1 MTGMLL
7 CLFSDSTAVNIRAL
21 VSQDI
26 SKATSSNSASAG
38 HTFVER
44 MFGVSEFVL
53 IVELAMIL
61 VMAGLFIT
69 LVIRFRRM
77 AKEQKRKLA
86 AEQRMSVKRPPS
98 ISRTEIERILNQIA
112 SEKTRTAEASDGSYF
127 VDYSG
132 RLDSGAAIHE
142 MARTH
147 RMESER
153 LNFAIS
159 TASQTAKQG
168 GTKFKEAFTLVSEDS
183 DLNVLAR
190 QLNMGR
196 GELELILALKKS
208 KIANSKK
215 LSGNDCPNG
224 SSGGGVNND

>member
-1 MTGMLL
+1 MLGMLL
-7 CLFSDSTAVNIRAL
+7 CLLSDTTAVDIRAL

-26 SKATSSNSASAG
+26 NKATNPSSANVSQP
-38 HTFVER
+38 FVER
-44 MFGVSEFVL
+44 VFGVSEFVL
-53 IVELAMIL
+53 IIELAMIL
-61 VMAGLFIT
+61 IMAGLFIT
-69 LVIRFRRM
+69 LVVRFRRI
-77 AKEQKRKLA
+77 AKEQKQKLV
-86 AEQRMSVKRPPS
+86 AEQRMGVKRPPS

-112 SEKTRTAEASDGSYF
+112 SEKTRAAEIAHGSYY

-132 RLDSGAAIHE
+132 RLDSGAAVHE

-147 RMESER
+147 HMESER

-159 TASQTAKQG
+159 AASQAARQTGA
-168 GTKFKEAFTLVSEDS
+168 KFKEAFTLVSEDS

-208 KIANSKK
+208 KIANSRK
-215 LSGNDCPNG
+215 LTGNDRPKG
-224 SSGGGVNND
+224 EA